1 MKDRSELDVYL
12 ASGVDLTKR
21 RLYFGDI
28 EDVEDGQEFSWGT
41 VEKMIRAMHKMYDI
55 SSAPIEIHMSSFGG
69 EVNAMLR
76 LVDEIEASP
85 VQIKFFGG
93 GQIMSAATWV
103 MAVCDHRVLHKS
115 AKVMIHDGSIS
126 GTGNHTDYHIE
137 AEDDRSTQD
146 KLHELFAANSRMPKE
161 FWQSVCQR
169 DLYISADEAVKLGI
183 ADEIIQPRKRGNV
196 RKARAK
202 ALSRHPSSKEM
213 SGLVGDLFK
222 RIKRYDV
229 PKIVVSI
236 KKDETDSNL
245 SDQVSG
251 LNPDSAHLV
260 EEKLEKGND
269 GPKS

>member
-21 RLYFGDI
+21 RLYFGNI
-28 EDVEDGQEFSWGT
+28 EDPEDGQEFSWGT

-115 AKVMIHDGSIS
+115 AKVMIHDGSLS
-126 GTGNHTDYHIE
+126 GSGNHTDYHIE
-137 AEDDRSTQD
+137 ADDDRNTQD
-146 KLHELFAANSRMPKE
+146 KLHDLFAANSRMPKE

-202 ALSRHPSSKEM
+202 ALSKHPSTKEM
-213 SGLVGDLFK
+213 SSLATHIFK
-222 RIKRYDV
+222 RIKRFDV

-236 KKDETDSNL
+236 SKDDNDYSL
-245 SDQVSG
+245 SDQQVPP
-251 LNPDSAHLV
+251 NPDSAHLM
-260 EEKLEKGND
+260 EDKFEKGND
-269 GPKS
+269 STKS